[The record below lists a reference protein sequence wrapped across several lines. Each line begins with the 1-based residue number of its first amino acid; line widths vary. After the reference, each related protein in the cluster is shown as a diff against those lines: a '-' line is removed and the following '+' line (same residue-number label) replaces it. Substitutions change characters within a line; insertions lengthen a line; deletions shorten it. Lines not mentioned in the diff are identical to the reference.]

1 MKRLLFFLVVWSS
14 IGLLDAQTPASYDL
28 LFLKYEKG
36 TAMMKNGT
44 RVNGMYNYS
53 TVNRQIQ
60 YVGDNGSIMTFE
72 KPGDVASV
80 TIAGRSFENTPK
92 NGFLERIPIGDG
104 AYYVEWAAK
113 LISTGKP
120 IGMGQRS
127 QSYATT
133 NYTNSNEGTTNY
145 ALYNRDD
152 GMTTTPQYAYFIKKD
167 GKFIKFN
174 SASSLSNAIGCCKNE
189 LKEFAKN
196 ENINFKNPDDIRRM
210 MQTFVGKAPIQSDIY
225 SFTVETIVGEQFP
238 MSQLKGKK
246 VMIVNVASKCGLT
259 PQYKQLQ
266 ELYDRYK
273 DRNFVIIGFP
283 ANNFASQEP
292 GTNEEIK
299 EFCEMNYGVTFPMMA
314 KISVKGDDIAPVYQW
329 LTTKAE
335 NGVSD
340 AEVTWNFQK
349 FLIDEKGHWVKFIV
363 PKESPVSDEIVNWI
377 ENK

>member
-1 MKRLLFFLVVWSS
+1 MKRFLFFLAVLSS
-14 IGLLDAQTPASYDL
+14 ISLLNAQIPANYDL
-28 LFLKYEKG
+28 LFPQYEKG
-36 TAMMKNGT
+36 TVMMKNGT
-44 RVNGMYNYS
+44 KVNGAYNYS

-72 KPGDVASV
+72 KPEEVASV
-80 TIAGRSFENTPK
+80 TIAGRSFENTQK
-92 NGFLERIPIGDG
+92 NGFLERTPVGDG
-104 AYYVEWAAK
+104 AYYVGWASK
-113 LISTGKP
+113 LISAGKA

-127 QSYATT
+127 QSYAAT
-133 NYTNSNEGTTNY
+133 NYSNSNEGTANY

-152 GMTTTPQYAYFIKKD
+152 GMTTIPQHAYYIKKA
-167 GKFIKFN
+167 GKFLMFN

-189 LKEFAKN
+189 LKDFVKR
-196 ENINFKNPDDIRRM
+196 ENINFKNPEDVRRM
-210 MQTFVGKAPIQSDIY
+210 MLTFLAGASKQSDIY
-225 SFTVETIVGEQFP
+225 GFTVETIDGEQFP

-266 ELYDRYK
+266 ELYDRFK
-273 DRNFVIIGFP
+273 DKNFIIIGFP

-299 EFCEMNYGVTFPMMA
+299 EFCTMNYGVTFPMMA
-314 KISVKGDDIAPVYQW
+314 KISVKGDDIAPIYQW
-329 LTTKAE
+329 LTTKAG

-349 FLIDEKGHWVKFIV
+349 FLIDKNGHWVKSIA
-363 PKESPVSDEIVNWI
+363 PKESPLSEEIINWI
-377 ENK
+377 EN